1 MLRRI
6 YIHEHP
12 DWPNFSWREAEIID
26 LLANVRHLQGMLLGR
41 MEAVGFD
48 LRLEAELE
56 AFTDSVIKT
65 SEIEGEILNPQSV
78 RSSVASRLGV
88 DIGGVAPRD
97 RNVEGIVDITMD
109 ATMHCDEPLTQA
121 RLFGW
126 HASLFPTGWNGSRP
140 VTPGAWRRIEH
151 GAMQVVSSRGGREII
166 HFEAP
171 DATKVDQEMQSFI
184 TWFNS
189 HSNADGVIKSAIA
202 HLWFITIH
210 PFDDGNGRIARAIS
224 DLALARSDG
233 VQQRF
238 YSMSSQIRQER
249 SDYHEIL
256 ERTQKGTT
264 DITPWMHW
272 FISCLGRALES
283 ARDTLA
289 STIAKTE
296 YWDSIA
302 EVQLNQRQ
310 IKVLKRLVNGFEG
323 KMTTTKWA
331 RMTRASQD
339 TALRDITD
347 LIEKG
352 ILERSTSGG
361 RSTSYSLINSA
372 A

>member
-12 DWPNFSWREAEIID
+12 DWPSFSWRESEIID

-41 MEAVGFD
+41 MGAVGFD

-109 ATMHCDEPLTQA
+109 ATMRCDEPLTQG

-126 HASLFPTGWNGSRP
+126 HTSLFPDRME
-140 VTPGAWRRIEH
+140 RIETSYAPEH
-151 GAMQVVSSRGGREII
+151 GDQSSMARCRSFQVAAAVKII

-189 HSNADGVIKSAIA
+189 HSNADGVIKAAIA

-210 PFDDGNGRIARAIS
+210 P
-224 DLALARSDG
+224 
-233 VQQRF
+233 
-238 YSMSSQIRQER
+238 
-249 SDYHEIL
+249 
-256 ERTQKGTT
+256 
-264 DITPWMHW
+264 
-272 FISCLGRALES
+272 
-283 ARDTLA
+283 
-289 STIAKTE
+289 
-296 YWDSIA
+296 
-302 EVQLNQRQ
+302 
-310 IKVLKRLVNGFEG
+310 
-323 KMTTTKWA
+323 
-331 RMTRASQD
+331 
-339 TALRDITD
+339 LR
-347 LIEKG
+347 
-352 ILERSTSGG
+352 
-361 RSTSYSLINSA
+361 
-372 A
+372 